1 MLPKDTPYPFDN
13 MPGENYF
20 GEFRELESS
29 IGHYE
34 KKDTEKNPNNTDKR
48 KSDDS
53 FNEFTIFP
61 KY

>member
-1 MLPKDTPYPFDN
+1 MLPKDMPYPFDD
-13 MPGENYF
+13 MHDENYF

-34 KKDTEKNPNNTDKR
+34 VRDTEKKPHNTADGN
-48 KSDDS
+48 SDDS
-53 FNEFTIFP
+53 FDEFSIFP